1 MGSTHW
7 TVVMDRLSVLCAIV
21 LLCGGGSHQVSI
33 NKRTPLPGLWA
44 TPLGSSLDSLD
55 RDITR
60 LKRSPQEETS
70 SEEGSGSSEE
80 GSGSS
85 SEEDQIQARLKRSP
99 QEEDSS
105 EEGSGSS
112 SEEDQIQARFKRS
125 PQEEDSSEEGSGSS
139 SEEDQIQARV

>member
-60 LKRSPQEETS
+60 LKRSPQEEA
-70 SEEGSGSSEE
+70 SSEE

-85 SEEDQIQARLKRSP
+85 SEEDQFQARLKRSP
-99 QEEDSS
+99 QEEASS

-112 SEEDQIQARFKRS
+112 SEEDQIQARFKR
-125 PQEEDSSEEGSGSS
+125 
-139 SEEDQIQARV
+139 